1 MRTLISLTAFGL
13 GATVATL
20 GALAQTRP
28 ESRSA
33 AVRPPVA
40 FGFPEEPEDVN
51 PQNPEEALPSFD
63 EFLWKSFL
71 AVNRGVAMRDD
82 GTPGDPGGL
91 CQCGADERPLWMA
104 WIARDVM
111 MRFHPTWKEGV
122 SRLGESIPAEGGRHR
137 RWAKSALDNLAKPGR
152 FTSSALM
159 DINNAGDL
167 PDTFVGP
174 LVDQNRHF
182 VRYEIRFNRIA
193 YDYAIRNKYYD
204 RQYQPSPGQ
213 MPVGFPAGSMIAKA
227 AWRVIP
233 KDAAGEAFKKT
244 CFWVP
249 ARLNVNGEPKDEDV
263 GLVGL
268 HLVIRTPKRPQ
279 WVWSSFEHVGNV
291 PSGDKPE
298 PGKSYS
304 FNYGATP
311 TLPLPKFANADPDP
325 RWKDKRTP
333 QALAENAASGEG
345 AKLIPV
351 QVVREK
357 AIHQGTR
364 QRNKKWQSAPGVAGT
379 VWANYELVVTQFPT
393 RPTDDTADPPGAP
406 FPSGTGEIQHVSSG
420 PGGEERRTPMSV
432 NVANMTMETYFQ
444 SVSCMDCHGKAGR
457 YGIDY
462 VYSFGRTFPPEPDR
476 DRQMAAQRA
485 LSMPRWEV
493 SRNEPPAVQ
502 QTVRDYQARDEV
514 SDLDRRVLSSAFGP
528 LAAPPEPDRPRTR
541 PGRPIR
547 KAAGAMDHGAMKTEI
562 DADFREVHDMFANL
576 MRAWSN
582 QKGGNCPPEIAKRHG
597 EAFGWRDGPW
607 HSWKE
612 LEEARFAPGKPASE
626 GLQLIDPKAAAVSE
640 MLLIRVLRG
649 EQVEAAKNKR
659 MPLNGPYFDDKFI
672 DRLVELISQRYHVPA
687 KPPGK

>member
-1 MRTLISLTAFGL
+1 MRPLFAPASTGFGL
-13 GATVATL
+13 IIAA
-20 GALAQTRP
+20 ALAAQP
-28 ESRSA
+28 A
-33 AVRPPVA
+33 APSPPPT

-71 AVNRGVAMRDD
+71 AVNRGITMRDD
-82 GTPGDPGGL
+82 GTPGEPGGL
-91 CQCGADERPLWMA
+91 CQPGADQRPMWMG

-122 SRLGESIPAEGGRHR
+122 RRLSEEVPGGGGGGRHL
-137 RWAKSALDNLAKPGR
+137 RWAVSALDNLAKPGR
-152 FTSSALM
+152 FTSSALV

-174 LVDQNRHF
+174 LVDQNRRF

-213 MPVGFPAGSMIAKA
+213 MPVGFPAGSIIAKA

-244 CFWVP
+244 SYWVP

-291 PSGDKPE
+291 PGGDKPE
-298 PGKSYS
+298 PGKTYS
-304 FNYGATP
+304 FNYGASP
-311 TLPLPKFANADPDP
+311 TLPVPKFANADPDP
-325 RWKDKRTP
+325 RWTEKRTP
-333 QALAENAASGEG
+333 QALAENAAGGEG
-345 AKLIPV
+345 SKLIPV

-357 AIHQGTR
+357 PIHKGT
-364 QRNKKWQSAPGVAGT
+364 QVRNHNWQTAPGVAGT
-379 VWANYELVVTQFPT
+379 VWANYELVVTQYPT
-393 RPTDDTADPPGAP
+393 RPNDDTADPPGAP
-406 FPSGTGEIQHVSSG
+406 FPSGTGEIQHVSPG
-420 PGGEERRTPMSV
+420 PGGEERRTPMTV
-432 NVANMTMETYFQ
+432 NVANTTMETYFQ

-462 VYSFGRTFPPEPDR
+462 VYSFGRKFPPEPDR
-476 DRQMAAQRA
+476 ERTAAASRA

-493 SRNEPPAVQ
+493 SKNEPPAVQ
-502 QTVRDYQARDEV
+502 ETVRDYQTRDEV
-514 SDLDRRVLSSAFGP
+514 SDLDRRTLSTAFGS
-528 LAAPPEPDRPRTR
+528 LAPPPQPDRPRPR
-541 PGRPIR
+541 PGLPIR
-547 KAAGAMDHGAMKTEI
+547 RTAAAMNHGGGPTPIEP
-562 DADFREVHDMFANL
+562 DFREVHDMFANL
-576 MRAWSN
+576 IRAWSN

-597 EAFGWRDGPW
+597 DAFGWKDGPW
-607 HSWKE
+607 HSWAE
-612 LEEARFAPGKPASE
+612 FEAARFAPGKSVDEAKKD
-626 GLQLIDPKAAAVSE
+626 GLLLIDPNAPAVSE
-640 MLLIRVLRG
+640 MLLIKVLRG

-659 MPLNGPYFDDKFI
+659 MPLNGPYFDEKQMG
-672 DRLVELISQRYHVPA
+672 RLVELISQHYHNKPA
-687 KPPGK
+687 KLPGK